1 MPTQSTS
8 QLPLAAKPEDD
19 PIATGTRIGEAII
32 RAVTP
37 QEDPTVGLFERLAK
51 DPNVDVEKLERLIAM
66 QERVMRHNAE
76 AAFNVAFT
84 AMQPDIPTILERA
97 KTDKTSYAPLEDI
110 IEPLRPVLMKHGF
123 SLGFRTEWPNEKTVK
138 VIGILTHN
146 EGHARTSEFL
156 SAADQTGSK
165 NAIQALASAVSY
177 GKRYTTKDLL
187 CIVTRG
193 EDDDARRAGNGK
205 TNGEIPAGFEQW
217 WDDFQAVADNGT
229 VALEKAWKDANQ
241 NPKLK
246 ACAAYASKTKRD
258 TLNALKVKAA
268 RVAAS

>member
-1 MPTQSTS
+1 MAGRP
-8 QLPLAAKPEDD
+8 LLAA
-19 PIATGTRIGEAII
+19 GE
-32 RAVTP
+32 RELVTA
-37 QEDPTVGLFERLAK
+37 DTDSTALMFERLAK

-66 QERVMRHNAE
+66 QERIMRHNAE

-84 AMQPDIPTILERA
+84 AMQRDIPTILERA
-97 KTDKTSYAPLEDI
+97 RTDKTSYAPLEDI
-110 IEPLRPVLMKHGF
+110 IEPLRPVLRQHGF

-146 EGHARTSEFL
+146 ESHARTSEFL
-156 SAADQTGSK
+156 SSADQTGSK

-205 TNGEIPAGFEQW
+205 AAEEQPPGFDQW
-217 WDDFQAVADNGT
+217 WSDFQATADNGLI
-229 VALEKAWKDANQ
+229 ALEKAWKGSNE

-246 ACAAYASKTKRD
+246 LCAAYASKTKRD
-258 TLNALKVKAA
+258 ALNALKAKAA